1 MLLPEID
8 IETKQGKTNFASS
21 QNSSGF
27 RPLNDNERLAIMSL
41 AKKGKILSDDI
52 RILKSENLLVSYENM
67 QGGFCVCIVE
77 YTDRVAGGDSIVWR
91 GASRR
96 SYKDSR
102 NPVKGEML
110 AFSRAILYSRPV
122 GGYLKCHTQ
131 DHAIQI
137 STELSK

>member
-1 MLLPEID
+1 MLLPDIHID
-8 IETKQGKTNFASS
+8 VKARVKGLEEKLTHYAQAKTNSALLQHPSD
-21 QNSSGF
+21 F

-52 RILKSENLLVSYENM
+52 RILNSEGLLVSYENM

-122 GGYLKCHTQ
+122 TLK
-131 DHAIQI
+131 
-137 STELSK
+137 